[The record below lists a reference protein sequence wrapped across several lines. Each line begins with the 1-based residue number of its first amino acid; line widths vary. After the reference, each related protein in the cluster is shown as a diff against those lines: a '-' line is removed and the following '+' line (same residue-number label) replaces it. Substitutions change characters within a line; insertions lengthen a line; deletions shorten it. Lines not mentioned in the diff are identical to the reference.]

1 MCEVEGVG
9 GKSND
14 LIASY
19 GSSEDTMLA
28 FDNEVSTLK
37 QAARFRKIKSESPTK
52 SQLKVPHGL
61 A

>member
-1 MCEVEGVG
+1 MG

-19 GSSEDTMLA
+19 GSAEDTMLA
-28 FDNEVSTLK
+28 FEAEVGDLK
-37 QAARFRKIKSESPTK
+37 KASLFGKIKGEIPTK

>member
-1 MCEVEGVG
+1 MG

-28 FDNEVSTLK
+28 FENEVSDLK
-37 QAARFRKIKSESPTK
+37 KAALFGKIKGEIPTRT
-52 SQLKVPHGL
+52 QLKVPHGL